1 MPSGSIDTEKR
12 KQDRTRAVLPVRVR
26 GNDASGKSFEDL
38 AHTLDITPTG
48 ARLGAVRHALKE
60 LDRIIVTYRQRK
72 IEFRVIWTKRI
83 EGTGEY
89 QVGVQAMVRDGDAW
103 GVSNSESNFSGRERV
118 PFALAGAPA

>member
-1 MPSGSIDTEKR
+1 MQSGRVDAEKR

-48 ARLGAVRHALKE
+48 ARLGAVRHALNV

-72 IEFRVIWTKRI
+72 IEFRVVWTKRI
-83 EGTGEY
+83 EGSAEY
-89 QVGVQAMVRDGDAW
+89 QIGVQAMVSDGDAW
-103 GVSNSESNFSGRERV
+103 GLSHSESSSRRERV
-118 PFALAGAPA
+118 PFVLAGAPA